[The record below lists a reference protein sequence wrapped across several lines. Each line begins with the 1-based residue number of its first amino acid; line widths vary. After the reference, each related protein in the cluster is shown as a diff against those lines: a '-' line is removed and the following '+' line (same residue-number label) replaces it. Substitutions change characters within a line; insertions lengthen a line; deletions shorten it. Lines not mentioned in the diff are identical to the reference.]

1 MLEVYCINY
10 ADIDE
15 EWIFDDIERGDIE
28 DQFETFCI
36 YDTEK
41 KEITH
46 SLLAMPSE
54 NRGWVMGYVYAHQPL
69 YQTKF
74 YQITFKLANK
84 SQARLLP
91 YIAGAIEEAR
101 EVIEVVEQE
110 KAAARFIEEEEM
122 DTDEPIDVELPLPE
136 FCNICQKRGLVKV
149 CGDYENCP
157 HYKPYAEVG
166 DSDETAEP
174 NAEENSGDNDD
185 LLNEIAEQLD
195 KETNVSK
202 LKKQVNDIKDRIV
215 MIFGMPSDYDKIVE
229 DLKKVAKA
237 EPVADFGSRKP
248 FDINDIREI
257 TKAIQNNFSAED
269 YFNEYLRDDIIIASR
284 RGRHF
289 IWFKFELKNDSSEH
303 KFYKVINYLRSLGF
317 YVEPFGTTCYVSW

>member
-36 YDTEK
+36 YDTEM

-46 SLLAMPSE
+46 SLLAMPE

-69 YQTKF
+69 YQTNF
-74 YQITFKLANK
+74 YQITFKLDNK
-84 SQARLLP
+84 SQACLLP

-101 EVIEVVEQE
+101 EVIEAIEKERATERLVEE
-110 KAAARFIEEEEM
+110 VM
-122 DTDEPIDVELPLPE
+122 DTDEPIDVDLPLPE
-136 FCNICQKRGLVKV
+136 FCNLCQKRGLVKV

-157 HYKPYAEVG
+157 HYKPYAEVN
-166 DSDETAEP
+166 DSDETAES

-185 LLNEIAEQLD
+185 LLNEIAEQLE
-195 KETNVSK
+195 KETSASK
-202 LKKQVNDIKDRIV
+202 LKKQVNDIKDRIA
-215 MIFGMPSDYDKIVE
+215 MIFGMPSDYDKIIE
-229 DLKKVAKA
+229 DLKEVAKA
-237 EPVADFGSRKP
+237 EPVTDFGSRKP

-257 TKAIQNNFSAED
+257 AKAIQNNFSAED
-269 YFNEYLRDDIIIASR
+269 YFNEHLRDDIIIASR
-284 RGRHF
+284 TGRRF
-289 IWFKFELKNDSSEH
+289 IWFKLELKNDSSVD
-303 KFYKVINYLRSLGF
+303 KFYKVINYLKDLGF
-317 YVEPFGTTCYVSW
+317 YVESFGTVCYVSW